1 MYILPVGKLRSFL
14 APGQPLVNGSSGIK
28 LFKPKVGI
36 LTNVPLWF
44 ILMLWSLSF
53 FFVVVVKYDFSS
65 KYVRGRLIYAAY

>member
-28 LFKPKVGI
+28 LFKPKVGV

-44 ILMLWSLSF
+44 ILMLWSFF
-53 FFVVVVKYDFSS
+53 FFVVVVKYDFSP
-65 KYVRGRLIYAAY
+65 KYVCGRLIYAAY